1 MQPVRATAS
10 AETTASS
17 TSSVAALLPLSPS
30 ASNPRDQDRLCNSM
44 HINCTVWAEKCIYN
58 LSTKH
63 QVETLQPELQLA
75 VVKSSWKSLTVCMW
89 GTGKVQV

>member
-1 MQPVRATAS
+1 
-10 AETTASS
+10 
-17 TSSVAALLPLSPS
+17 
-30 ASNPRDQDRLCNSM
+30 M